1 MNKMSNNNDMR
12 KIIIMKCI
20 LFIMLGMIIP
30 NIYSQE
36 NDNKNWFQ
44 RNFTQRIYLGI
55 NVSFGDEKAIVLQA
69 GYDAVLN
76 LINITP
82 EWHLFEFSL
91 GLDVLAVRDQISK
104 ETPDNFGHIRST
116 DNRFIP
122 GLELNWGA
130 RLYSP
135 PIPNIKTS
143 IYLEAVPI
151 TFVYYVKPYPDL
163 GTNIN
168 IGTHLGLGFKYQ
180 VNEKLDGFTTLRFFS
195 HTSNGQ
201 TEETNPAWDAVGIIT
216 GIQF

>member
-1 MNKMSNNNDMR
+1 
-12 KIIIMKCI
+12 
-20 LFIMLGMIIP
+20 MLGMIIP

-36 NDNKNWFQ
+36 NDTKNWFQ
-44 RNFTQRIYLGI
+44 KNFTQRIYLGI

-82 EWHLFEFSL
+82 EWHLSEFSL

-122 GLELNWGA
+122 GLELNWGG

-151 TFVYYVKPYPDL
+151 TFVYYAKPYPDS

-168 IGTHLGLGFKYQ
+168 IGTHFGLGFKYQ

-201 TEETNPAWDAVGIIT
+201 AEETNPAWDAVGIIM